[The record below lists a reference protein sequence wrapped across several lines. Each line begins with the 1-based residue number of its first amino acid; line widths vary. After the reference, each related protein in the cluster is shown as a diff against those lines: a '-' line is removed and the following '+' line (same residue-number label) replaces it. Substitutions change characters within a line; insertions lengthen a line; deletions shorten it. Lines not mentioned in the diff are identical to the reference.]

1 MPKGSQPRL
10 TPKRFATLGGM
21 VEERVR
27 VRSWCRK
34 CGTALEVSPD
44 LLMAFPG
51 PDYSLIGREDPCR
64 CVGCDGTVFYL
75 ANGHGRFEPL
85 T

>member
-1 MPKGSQPRL
+1 MPKRLQPHIM
-10 TPKRFATLGGM
+10 PKCFATLDGM

-34 CGTALEVSPD
+34 CGTVLEVSPT
-44 LLMAFPG
+44 LLMAYHG
-51 PDYSLIGREDPCR
+51 PDFSLVEREDPCC
-64 CVGCDGTVFYL
+64 CVGCDGVVFYL